1 MELVPQTSGDLSMQQ
16 PERSFNLPMMLTF
29 LESKNGHHA
38 VHSLDFDIVSVAD
51 SEEVAWNKLRIAV
64 KIYVEF
70 GLGKGWK
77 NHIMFNA
84 PQECWDKITPEL
96 TSRIL
101 EPITLGDT
109 ETKVIA
115 VNEPKHSDLRTA
127 GNTAKAS

>member
-1 MELVPQTSGDLSMQQ
+1 MQQ
-16 PERSFNLPMMLTF
+16 PERSFNLPMMLTV

-51 SEEVAWNKLRIAV
+51 SEEVAWSKLRLAV
-64 KIYVEF
+64 KTYVEF
-70 GLGKGWK
+70 GLSKGWK
-77 NHIMFNA
+77 NQIVFNA

-101 EPITLGDT
+101 ESITLGDT

-115 VNEPKHSDLRTA
+115 VNEPQHSHLRAT
-127 GNTAKAS
+127 G

>member
-1 MELVPQTSGDLSMQQ
+1 MQQ
-16 PERSFNLPMMLTF
+16 PERPFNLPMMLTF
-29 LESKNGHHA
+29 LESQNGHHA

-51 SEEVAWNKLRIAV
+51 SDAVAWNKLRLAV
-64 KIYVEF
+64 KTYVEF
-70 GLGKGWK
+70 GLSKGWK

-96 TSRIL
+96 NSRIL

-115 VNEPKHSDLRTA
+115 VNEPKHSDHRTA
-127 GNTAKAS
+127 DRTAKAS

>member
-1 MELVPQTSGDLSMQQ
+1 MQQ
-16 PERSFNLPMMLTF
+16 AERPFNLPMMLTF

-38 VHSLDFDIVSVAD
+38 VHSLDFDIAAVAD
-51 SEEVAWNKLRIAV
+51 SEEVAWKKLRLAV
-64 KIYVEF
+64 KTYVEF
-70 GLGKGWK
+70 GLSKGWK
-77 NHIMFNA
+77 NYIMFNA

-115 VNEPKHSDLRTA
+115 VNEPAHSDLRAA
-127 GNTAKAS
+127 G

>member
-1 MELVPQTSGDLSMQQ
+1 MEPVRTPSGDSFMQQ

-51 SEEVAWNKLRIAV
+51 SEEVAWSKQRLAV
-64 KIYVEF
+64 KTYVEF
-70 GLGKGWK
+70 GLSKGWK
-77 NHIMFNA
+77 NHIVFNA

-101 EPITLGDT
+101 ESITLGDT

-115 VNEPKHSDLRTA
+115 VNEPQHSNLRAT
-127 GNTAKAS
+127 G